1 MIPSPSR
8 SAATLPGMAPGG
20 GGGGAAATSS
30 LFEQAEGS
38 SAAAPTSMKGWK
50 RMGSLPCQI
59 RPDGRT
65 RFKPSAPAACFFARS
80 EEHTSELQSLMRI
93 SYAVFCLKKKK
104 NIQ

>member
-30 LFEQAEGS
+30 LFEQAESS

-65 RFKPSAPAACFFARS
+65 RFKPSARS
-80 EEHTSELQSLMRI
+80 EDHTSELQSLIRI
-93 SYAVFCLKKKK
+93 SYAVFCLKNK
-104 NIQ
+104 NKHRTQNRT